1 MAKSAESR
9 ETDKRIG
16 TLLAQLRAE
25 RGLRQLELARLLRT
39 SQSMVSK
46 VEAGGRSLRVREL
59 PAYAAALE
67 IDPQELAAIV
77 LQASLGEEA

>member
-1 MAKSAESR
+1 
-9 ETDKRIG
+9 
-16 TLLAQLRAE
+16 
-25 RGLRQLELARLLRT
+25 
-39 SQSMVSK
+39 MVSK